1 LIQIPAAGTL
11 LVTGRAKSGSFPYP
25 AVRVG
30 SQVLSMQQGVVG
42 GGSYFAFSLDVVIPV
57 SAGTVTVSL
66 ENLGVDNIGQA
77 VALYVPASN

>member
-1 LIQIPAAGTL
+1 
-11 LVTGRAKSGSFPYP
+11 
-25 AVRVG
+25 
-30 SQVLSMQQGVVG
+30 MQQGVVG